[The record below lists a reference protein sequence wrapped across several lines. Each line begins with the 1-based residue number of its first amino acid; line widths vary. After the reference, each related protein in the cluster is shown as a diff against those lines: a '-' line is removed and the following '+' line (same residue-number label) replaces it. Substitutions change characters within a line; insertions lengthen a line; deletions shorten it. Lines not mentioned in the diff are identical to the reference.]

1 MSTIAPPPVSGA
13 LLHPNSKVPELVIL
27 RRLGFFGMIEIGDA
41 DAMTKATLLWQGFR
55 TTWIFRTQ
63 FHVVKSCYINFLVPL
78 SGMKLLWCIT
88 NMIISSFQ
96 NAEFHTPHVYILQT
110 WRYFQAHLLLVYIIH
125 WYLKTVFFTH
135 HINTWIGP
143 PDFHTPLIGAVP
155 TGPLRPWPANG
166 PSLPQLQLLPP
177 RAAKRQGETQ
187 KIHQKILRPQWK
199 GPIPFL

>member
-1 MSTIAPPPVSGA
+1 MNFPNTIPCSQI
-13 LLHPNSKVPELVIL
+13 LL
-27 RRLGFFGMIEIGDA
+27 
-41 DAMTKATLLWQGFR
+41 
-55 TTWIFRTQ
+55 
-63 FHVVKSCYINFLVPL
+63 NFLVPL

-143 PDFHTPLIGAVP
+143 PDFHTPLIWGCTHRALTALTCERPISTSAAVAATSSSKTSRWDP
-155 TGPLRPWPANG
+155 ENTPEKSWATMEGQIPISLRCGKLGWHIYIYMYYIIICMCIYIYTN
-166 PSLPQLQLLPP
+166 
-177 RAAKRQGETQ
+177 KYIY
-187 KIHQKILRPQWK
+187 K
-199 GPIPFL
+199 